1 MSACIL
7 LLKRLPED
15 PLEETQGKL
24 HSAEFKFTRL
34 VRSVRAGRDAV
45 PSARCDYGFDN
56 LRMYHRNV
64 PADVESILLGI
75 YQAIRWDILQ
85 SEYGDPTEALL
96 YPLLNDFGAS
106 KQMILEAYES
116 NSLDAFIQRF
126 VRNALQRR
134 GDACP
139 RYFSDWL
146 HYRLIIGPTR
156 LLLSEEEVLSARD
169 IARMREEIYRTY
181 YE

>member
-1 MSACIL
+1 M
-7 LLKRLPED
+7 PV
-15 PLEETQGKL
+15 PL
-24 HSAEFKFTRL
+24 
-34 VRSVRAGRDAV
+34 
-45 PSARCDYGFDN
+45 ARCGYDFDN

-64 PADVESILLGI
+64 PADVESILIGI
-75 YQAIRWDILQ
+75 YQAIRRDILQ

-156 LLLSEEEVLSARD
+156 LLLSEEEVLPARD

>member
-1 MSACIL
+1 M
-7 LLKRLPED
+7 
-15 PLEETQGKL
+15 EEIQGKL

-34 VRSVRAGRDAV
+34 VRRVRAGRDASA
-45 PSARCDYGFDN
+45 SARCDYGFDN

-75 YQAIRWDILQ
+75 YQAIRRDILQ
-85 SEYGDPTEALL
+85 LEYGDPTEALL

-106 KQMILEAYES
+106 KQMILVAYES

-156 LLLSEEEVLSARD
+156 LLLSEKEVLSARD
-169 IARMREEIYRTY
+169 IARMRDEIYRTY